1 MAGQECNEPQRNDK
15 GPSGKSAEQRR
26 SSKEFKMNEMDIPG
40 YQNEIAV
47 IGMACRLPGAR
58 NIQEFWQNLC
68 GSVESIS
75 FFPDQEL
82 LSAGADPAVLS
93 DPNYVKASGVLR
105 DIDLFDASFFGF
117 TPRKAESTNH

>member
-1 MAGQECNEPQRNDK
+1 MTGPECNEPQRNDK

-26 SSKEFKMNEMDIPG
+26 SSKEFKMNEMDMPG

-58 NIQEFWQNLC
+58 NIHEFLQNLC
-68 GSVESIS
+68 QGVESIS
-75 FFPDQEL
+75 FFSDQEL
-82 LSAGADPAVLS
+82 MSSGVDRAVLS
-93 DPNYVKASGVLR
+93 DPKYVKASAVVQ

-117 TPRKAESTNH
+117 T